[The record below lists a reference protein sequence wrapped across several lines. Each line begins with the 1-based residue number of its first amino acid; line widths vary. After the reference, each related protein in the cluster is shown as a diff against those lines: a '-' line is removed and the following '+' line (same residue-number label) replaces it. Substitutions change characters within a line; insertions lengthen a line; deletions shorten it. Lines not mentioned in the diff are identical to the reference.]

1 MGRFRSLRRY
11 NFRTWAVGALI
22 SNIGTWM
29 QRTAQDWLVLTQL
42 THNSAAAVG
51 TVMALQYGPHLLLL
65 PLTGFAAD
73 HFDRRKLLICTQT
86 AMGVLALGLGLLTVT
101 GFVRLWHVYIFALL
115 LGCATAFDSPA
126 NQTFVTELVGEE
138 DLTNAVALN
147 STSYNTA
154 RMTGP
159 ALAGVLI
166 ASLGTGWAFL
176 VNAASF
182 VAVVGALGMLRVE
195 QLHRVRKA
203 SRAATGGL
211 GDGFRY
217 VWGRP
222 DLQALL
228 LMVLL
233 IGTFGLNFP
242 IYISTMAVSVFHV
255 GPSTFGVITGIM
267 GVGTIAGALL
277 AAGREK
283 QRFTVLI
290 AGAGWFGLGCALAA
304 ITPDYWL
311 FAFAMLLVGVA
322 AVTFTNS
329 SNSLVQLSTE
339 RAMRGRVMAI
349 RLAIIMGGT
358 PLGAPIAGWVAD
370 RFGPRWALAVGAAS
384 GVAAVAVGVV
394 YLAKFRNLRV
404 SVGAGR
410 IRVSVDGT

>member
-1 MGRFRSLRRY
+1 
-11 NFRTWAVGALI
+11 
-22 SNIGTWM
+22 M
-29 QRTAQDWLVLTQL
+29 QRTAQDWLVLTEL

-51 TVMALQYGPHLLLL
+51 TV
-65 PLTGFAAD
+65 
-73 HFDRRKLLICTQT
+73 
-86 AMGVLALGLGLLTVT
+86 MGVLALGLGLLTVT
-101 GFVRLWHVYIFALL
+101 GIVRLWHVYVFALL

-126 NQTFVTELVGEE
+126 NQIFVTELVGEE

-211 GDGFRY
+211 ADGFRY

-233 IGTFGLNFP
+233 IGTFG
-242 IYISTMAVSVFHV
+242 
-255 GPSTFGVITGIM
+255 
-267 GVGTIAGALL
+267 ALL
-277 AAGREK
+277 AAGRK
-283 QRFTVLI
+283 KPQFTVLI

-304 ITPDYWL
+304 ITPAYWL
-311 FAFAMLLVGVA
+311 FAFAMMLVGVA

-339 RAMRGRVMAI
+339 PAMRGRVMAI

-384 GVAAVAVGVV
+384 GVAAVIVGVI

-410 IRVSVDGT
+410 VRFNIDSP